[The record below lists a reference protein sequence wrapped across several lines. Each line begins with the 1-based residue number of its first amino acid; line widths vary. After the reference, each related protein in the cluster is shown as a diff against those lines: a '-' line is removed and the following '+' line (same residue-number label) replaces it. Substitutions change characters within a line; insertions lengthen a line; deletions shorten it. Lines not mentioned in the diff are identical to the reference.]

1 MMNLYYQY
9 NVDICQLD
17 KKKAQVITHQCS
29 CDKVK
34 EGKGLYKSIVEA
46 YPYADVYNQRDTPS
60 KEGSITLCGDKNNRY
75 VLCMFSQKY
84 PGNPKTGDSSE
95 ERLLWFKKCLD
106 KISKIINLK
115 SIAFPYKIGCGLAK
129 GKWIDYEKMLIDF
142 AENNPTINVYIV
154 SNEPRYPSIIKDESS
169 ESQSNSTFGS
179 DDLIFK
185 IPKGWGAFFK
195 DNRDILQKISDSLH
209 KDISE
214 GISVYPPLELVFNA
228 FELTP
233 LDKIKAIIIGQDC
246 YHGASQ
252 AMGISFSV
260 NKGIKV
266 PPSLVNIYKE
276 LNSNGFKAPLAK
288 ADGDLTKWCKEGVL
302 MINASLTVREG
313 CPNSHE
319 KIWRPFTE
327 KLMDF
332 LGKQLDKVVVIM
344 WGNEAKKF
352 SGYFDK
358 KVKLLM
364 AGHPSPLNSKGD
376 FLGNNHFTATNDY
389 LKKVGKEPI
398 DWNLS

>member
-1 MMNLYYQY
+1 MTNLYYQY

-17 KKKAQVITHQCS
+17 KKKVQVIAHQCS

-34 EGKGLYKSIVEA
+34 EGKGLYKSIVDA
-46 YPYADVYNQRDTPS
+46 YSYADVYNQRTGPS
-60 KEGSITLCGDKNNRY
+60 KEGSITLCGDRTNRY

-84 PGNPKTGDSSE
+84 PGAPKNGDSSE
-95 ERLLWFKKCLD
+95 DRLLWFKKCLD

-129 GKWIDYEKMLIDF
+129 GKWVDYEKMLMAF
-142 AENNPTINVYIV
+142 AENNPTIDVYIV
-154 SNEPRYPSIIKDESS
+154 SNEPRDISVPPPLS
-169 ESQSNSTFGS
+169 ESKDNF
-179 DDLIFK
+179 IFK
-185 IPKGWGAFFK
+185 TPEGWGTFFK
-195 DNRDILQKISDSLH
+195 DNKDILQKISDSIH
-209 KDISE
+209 KDISD

-233 LDKIKAIIIGQDC
+233 LNKIKAIIIGQDC
-246 YHGASQ
+246 YHGAGQ

-266 PPSLVNIYKE
+266 PPSLVNIFKE
-276 LNSNGFKAPLAK
+276 LDENGFRSRK
-288 ADGDLTKWCKEGVL
+288 DGDLTKWCEEGVL
-302 MINASLTVREG
+302 MINASLTVKEAL
-313 CPNSHE
+313 PNSHE

-332 LGKQLDKVVVIM
+332 LGEELDKIVVIM

-352 SGYFDK
+352 NSYFDK

>member
-17 KKKAQVITHQCS
+17 KKKAQVIAHQCS
-29 CDKVK
+29 CDKIK

-60 KEGSITLCGDKNNRY
+60 KAGSITLCGDRSNRY

-84 PGNPKTGDSSE
+84 PGAPKTGDSSE

-129 GKWIDYEKMLIDF
+129 GKWVDYEKALINF

-154 SNEPRYPSIIKDESS
+154 SNEPREPLPES
-169 ESQSNSTFGS
+169 NN
-179 DDLIFK
+179 LIFK
-185 IPKGWGAFFK
+185 IPKGWSTFFK
-195 DNRDILQKISDSLH
+195 DNRDILQKISDSVH

-214 GISVYPPLELVFNA
+214 GINVYPPLELVFNA

-246 YHGASQ
+246 YHGEGQ

-266 PPSLVNIYKE
+266 PPSLINIYKE
-276 LNSNGFKAPLAK
+276 LNSNGFKVPSSK

-332 LGKQLDKVVVIM
+332 LGKELDKVVVIM

-352 SGYFDK
+352 SSCFDK

-364 AGHPSPLNSKGD
+364 AGHPSPLNSKND
-376 FLGNNHFTATNDY
+376 FLGNNHFTEANNY